1 MVGCS
6 TIELVPVSV
15 VLTDAS
21 REASAARAV
30 RRGDGSIVDVT
41 WVFRLGDN
49 DVGEAC
55 RRRSAS
61 HSVRSLWGH
70 DGDMA
75 NTSPAFASQSCP
87 NRSTGSRVVV
97 GDQSLAWRASVITVA
112 LDLDRAL
119 GGGRG
124 WHWMHHHWCCRCY
137 LVSDGRG
144 WGFCVGFW
152 QGMSGGAK
160 CTYLP
165 LSPLTTLTHRQL
177 YARVKPLSLPC
188 VTDCPIAS
196 HHSSRNEW
204 HQTSSW
210 QNGPQYDLMP
220 K

>member
-1 MVGCS
+1 MVGWS

-144 WGFCVGFW
+144 WGVCVGFW

>member
-124 WHWMHHHWCCRCY
+124 WHWMHHHWCYRCY

-144 WGFCVGFW
+144 WGVCVGFW
-152 QGMSGGAK
+152 QGMSGWAK

-177 YARVKPLSLPC
+177 YARVKSLSLPC

>member
-61 HSVRSLWGH
+61 HSVRSLWGQ

-144 WGFCVGFW
+144 WGVCVGFW

>member
-137 LVSDGRG
+137 LVSDGRE
-144 WGFCVGFW
+144 WGVCVGFW